1 DHGVPAGD
9 ARRPAGRRH
18 RRAPDPVRARLER
31 PRSESDGPGPAR
43 RGTQSPRGTG
53 DAVWRPLSRR
63 ARLDVP
69 AGSGSGPHP
78 LPEASMRTR
87 ANFKSH
93 PVHPALGPYPIAFLH
108 GAFICDVAGR
118 LTGRRRWWRAGRA
131 VGVAGIAG
139 ALVAAVPGFIDY
151 LFSVPPKS
159 SGKRRAT
166 QHMLVNL
173 GAVGLFSAAQWLR
186 RGNRKPGL
194 AALGAE
200 AAGVGLLTS
209 GAWMGGTLI
218 HGNFI
223 GPDHRYPESGRWSE
237 EGFTAQPGETIAV
250 ARTGEFE
257 APGQMKLV
265 RVNGRRIAIART
277 EDGYAAF
284 DDHCT
289 HR

>member
-1 DHGVPAGD
+1 
-9 ARRPAGRRH
+9 
-18 RRAPDPVRARLER
+18 
-31 PRSESDGPGPAR
+31 
-43 RGTQSPRGTG
+43 
-53 DAVWRPLSRR
+53 
-63 ARLDVP
+63 
-69 AGSGSGPHP
+69 
-78 LPEASMRTR
+78 MRTR

-93 PVHPALGPYPIAFLH
+93 PVHPALVPYPIAFLH

-131 VGVAGIAG
+131 LGVAGIAG

-289 HR
+289 HRGGSLADGVMICDTVQCLWHGSQFDVHTGEVVSGPADRAIATYPLEVSGGEIRLTLAE